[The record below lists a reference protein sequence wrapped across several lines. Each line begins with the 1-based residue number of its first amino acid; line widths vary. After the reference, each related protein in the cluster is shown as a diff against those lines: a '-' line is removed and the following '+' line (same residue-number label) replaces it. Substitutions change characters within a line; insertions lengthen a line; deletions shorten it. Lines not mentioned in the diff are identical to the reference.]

1 MPDHPTSEDELHK
14 LAEQGRKFLE
24 KRRRNASQYRKKL
37 KDEGIDSTILRIEKE
52 DLGKIRAMASIEGK
66 TLNGMLVRILDQGL
80 RWRRGIL
87 ESYIQGEIP
96 QEKAV
101 KVLGVKTASELSRL
115 LALEG
120 LPIPM

>member
-1 MPDHPTSEDELHK
+1 MPDNPTSDDDLHK

-37 KDEGIDSTILRIEKE
+37 KEEGIDSNILRIEKV
-52 DLGKIRAMASIEGK
+52 DLDKIRGMAGIEGK
-66 TLNGMLVRILDQGL
+66 TLNGMLVRVIEQGI
-80 RWRRGIL
+80 RWRREIL
-87 ESYIQGEIP
+87 ESYVRGEIR
-96 QEKAV
+96 QERAV
-101 KVLGVKTASELSRL
+101 GILGLGHPSELSQL

>member
-52 DLGKIRAMASIEGK
+52 DLDKIRAMASIEGK
-66 TLNGMLVRILDQGL
+66 TLNGMLVRILGQGL

>member
-1 MPDHPTSEDELHK
+1 MPEPPSSEDELHK

-37 KDEGIDSTILRIEKE
+37 KEEGIDSTILRIEKG
-52 DLGKIRAMASIEGK
+52 DLDKIRGMAGIEGK
-66 TLNGMLVRILDQGL
+66 TLNGMLVKVIKQGI
-80 RWRRGIL
+80 RWRREIL
-87 ESYIQGEIP
+87 ESYVRGEIR
-96 QEKAV
+96 QERAV
-101 KVLGVKTASELSRL
+101 GILGLGNPSELSQL

>member
-1 MPDHPTSEDELHK
+1 MPDNPTSDDDLHK

-37 KDEGIDSTILRIEKE
+37 KTEGIDSTILRIEKE
-52 DLGKIRAMASIEGK
+52 NMDKIRALAEIEGK
-66 TLNGMLVRILDQGL
+66 TLNGMIVRVIGQGI
-80 RWRRGIL
+80 RWRREIL
-87 ESYIQGEIP
+87 ESYVRGEIR
-96 QEKAV
+96 QERAV
-101 KVLGVKTASELSRL
+101 GILELGHPSELSKL

>member
-1 MPDHPTSEDELHK
+1 MPDTPSSEDELHK

-52 DLGKIRAMASIEGK
+52 DLDKIRGMAGIEGK
-66 TLNGMLVRILDQGL
+66 TLNGMIVRVIGQGL

-87 ESYIQGEIP
+87 EGYVKGEIP

-101 KVLGVKTASELSRL
+101 KVLGVKTASELSQL

>member
-1 MPDHPTSEDELHK
+1 MPDNPTSEDELHK

-37 KDEGIDSTILRIEKE
+37 KDEGIDSTILRIGKE
-52 DLGKIRAMASIEGK
+52 DLDKIRGMAGIEGK
-66 TLNGMLVRILDQGL
+66 TLNGMIVRVIGQGI
-80 RWRRGIL
+80 RWRREIL
-87 ESYIQGEIP
+87 ESYVRGEIR
-96 QEKAV
+96 QERAV
-101 KVLGVKTASELSRL
+101 GILGLSNPSELSQL

>member
-1 MPDHPTSEDELHK
+1 MPDNPTSEDELHK

-37 KDEGIDSTILRIEKE
+37 KEDGIDSTILRIEKE
-52 DLGKIRAMASIEGK
+52 DLDKIRGMAGIEGK
-66 TLNGMLVRILDQGL
+66 TLNGMIVRVIGQGI
-80 RWRRGIL
+80 RWRREIL
-87 ESYIQGEIP
+87 ESYLRGEIR
-96 QEKAV
+96 QERAV
-101 KVLGVKTASELSRL
+101 GILGLGNPSELSQL

>member
-1 MPDHPTSEDELHK
+1 MPDNPTSDDLYK

-37 KDEGIDSTILRIEKE
+37 KDEGIDSTILPIEKG
-52 DLGKIRAMASIEGK
+52 DLDKIRGMAGIEGR
-66 TLNGMLVRILDQGL
+66 TLNGMLVKVIKQGI
-80 RWRRGIL
+80 RWRREIL
-87 ESYIQGEIP
+87 ESYVRGEIR
-96 QEKAV
+96 QERAV
-101 KVLGVKTASELSRL
+101 GILGLGHPSELSQL